1 MNPQLVNIN
10 DLKVNPGNPRHIR
23 KDKFKKLKNNI
34 QTLPVMMKMRP
45 IVVDE
50 TMTVLGGNMR
60 LRACKSLGWEKVY
73 ITKWEELSEDEKKQ
87 FIVLD
92 NVGFG
97 DWDWDVFANEVEWDV
112 EKLEDWGLN
121 VPAVKNTALLS
132 ELEYQSVYYEPTEK
146 PHITLSDCVDMTL
159 FHKKLDMIYDS
170 DLPIGRQTLLK
181 MFAYRFI
188 KIDFENVANYYYFNA
203 SEEEQKVIERLRLVL
218 IDDGVNGF
226 IEDDLVDILS
236 ITDEEWT

>member
-73 ITKWEELSEDEKKQ
+73 ITKGEELSEDEKKQ

-146 PHITLSDCVDMTL
+146 PHITLSD
-159 FHKKLDMIYDS
+159 
-170 DLPIGRQTLLK
+170 
-181 MFAYRFI
+181 
-188 KIDFENVANYYYFNA
+188 
-203 SEEEQKVIERLRLVL
+203 
-218 IDDGVNGF
+218 
-226 IEDDLVDILS
+226 
-236 ITDEEWT
+236 